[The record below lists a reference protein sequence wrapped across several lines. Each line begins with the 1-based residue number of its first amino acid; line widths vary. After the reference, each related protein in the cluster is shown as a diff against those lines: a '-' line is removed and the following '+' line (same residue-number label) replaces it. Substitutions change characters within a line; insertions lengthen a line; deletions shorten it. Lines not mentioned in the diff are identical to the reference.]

1 MKRLG
6 AYISS
11 RADTWASSLHFTKG
25 CFVYY
30 EYITGIECSRINIWR
45 LDALLDQAPDEVI
58 YLRSPDH
65 LKAHIEPHESWA
77 NHHISY
83 HDRIYRIRNMACRYA
98 RDLDIEIID
107 ALAVDAVDHYETW
120 SHEGH
125 HSAIQFLKE
134 SKLTDLI
141 HYKKPNLTMPD
152 TVGDMIKEEIK
163 KSIEQAVM
171 KDILYGTG
179 SFTTN
184 ADPFKVVKIAEK
196 ETTMEKNMT
205 LTDKF
210 MKSIDG
216 ISITST
222 HASIQNGPC
231 KCDIYYPEIKIT
243 PKIAEELMVILLDM
257 EKNWTNK
264 VIFNP
269 EKGTTSIACRK
280 RTITVKCKD
289 AEFSFLTG
297 YMMARCKTLHGCD
310 DYNWFN
316 KIMNHRKTHIEYA
329 TPERP
334 KRGGKKS

>member
-1 MKRLG
+1 MKKLG
-6 AYISS
+6 AYISPH
-11 RADTWASSLHFTKG
+11 ADTASSSPYFTKG

-30 EYITGIECSRINIWR
+30 EYVSDAYRDILPQVKIWR
-45 LDALLDQAPDEVI
+45 LDANFNQQPDEVI
-58 YLRSPDH
+58 LLKSPSE
-65 LKAHIEPHESWA
+65 LKEHIATCDTWT
-77 NHHISY
+77 NRHISY
-83 HDRIYRIRNMACRYA
+83 RDRTYHIRNMKCRFTTFP
-98 RDLDIEIID
+98 DIEVID
-107 ALAVDAVDHYETW
+107 ELSVDAVDHYESW
-120 SHEGH
+120 RLSGH
-125 HSAIQFLKE
+125 GALQFLKDA
-134 SKLTDLI
+134 KLALV
-141 HYKKPNLTMPD
+141 YKRQELTLDDFAMPNTACA
-152 TVGDMIKEEIK
+152 MIKEAIK
-163 KSIEQAVM
+163 KGIEQ
-171 KDILYGTG
+171 
-179 SFTTN
+179 
-184 ADPFKVVKIAEK
+184 
-196 ETTMEKNMT
+196 ETKTMEKNIT

-210 MKSIDG
+210 MKCIDG

-269 EKGTTSIACRK
+269 EKGTTSIAWRK
-280 RTITVKCKD
+280 CTITVKCKD
-289 AEFSFLTG
+289 AEFSFLIG